1 MATKRV
7 NQIVMAAT
15 AADFIAGRNGL
26 IDTPEGTKRIP
37 GNLLTFLGNVHF
49 ISNDDFLFALTDSKG
64 RVVFAIKK
72 DGTIDRVNDE
82 ILKLFGISETKVD
95 KVIGKSLIDS
105 VFASGVKIESN
116 DDYLFVISDSTG
128 RVLLSVDKTGHI
140 EQLKDIQET
149 VQNKIAGKT
158 LVNTTFAES
167 LQVIQDEQHI
177 FAITDSSGRVLFSI
191 DNSGQIE
198 QIEEIKGIFQEKE
211 VGKTVIEKLFA
222 DGVSVSYDEEN
233 LLVVSDSKG
242 RVLLNITNDGKIPQI
257 DEAVKE
263 KVNVEPGFSLAPK
276 FLKSLFS
283 LSNDD
288 NHLLVLTDKSGRV
301 VLDIT
306 NDGVLEIE
314 KQIPLISELI
324 NKKVDKIHGKGLIDE
339 RFDNGLS
346 YEKKDYLTLIV
357 DAIGRFVSGIR
368 GDGSFDFGTKVNF
381 LQGVNWSSENLTDL
395 QKALAENGINLSA
408 RNQSD
413 WSDAKSLHIQP
424 PKLAIVNIEMLS
436 ALPQYKGDEK
446 NGYIEFWDLNGN
458 YFKKKITIDVQGNST
473 QWFPKKNFAV
483 DMFNDDWGGEE
494 FSLKFGDWPEQD
506 SYHIKAWW
514 VDMFRGLG
522 QVYYELLDEVW
533 SYKRGPLN
541 RPWMKAIVS
550 SDRLTNRGYGC
561 EYNYQPGDL
570 NSRVDSGA
578 KCHPLGFPVVVFYN
592 GEFYGVSSFA
602 MKKHR
607 KNYHMDKKNY
617 DQILIDGVLRANE
630 FWSGENNINWAS
642 FELKNPKTLIT
653 MDGSEYDGDNPLELI
668 DSSSPAW
675 TNSKNQ
681 KNTQI
686 AKNHIKALS
695 NVMPQIEAAVTQ
707 YGVDSQEIIDL
718 YNQYFDVDNLI
729 DYILF
734 SDVILD
740 TDTGA
745 NNVLWTTW
753 DGVKWYAC
761 PYDIDRSCGMWQG
774 FLTGNTASALLV
786 RQGLPTYYIGQNAT
800 FRAMLQTRYHE
811 LRDGGI
817 FTQEHLWSFGK
828 RWSDSIGIEN
838 YEKEFARWPQNIVNA
853 NADIDTDYWSIVLEN
868 GQPIMSQTG
877 DWSSDTEYAVGDV
890 AFYGPGNVNG
900 LGTASGYYKFTCVA
914 PNTNQPPIKTLK
926 CKDSLWRLYAW
937 FGFQLRA
944 MDLYYNYQNN

>member
-49 ISNDDFLFALTDSKG
+49 VSNDDFLFALTDSKG
-64 RVVFAIKK
+64 RVVFAVKK

-95 KVIGKSLIDS
+95 KVVGKSLIDS

-116 DDYLFVISDSTG
+116 DDYLFVVRDDAG
-128 RVLLSVDKTGHI
+128 RVLLSIDKTGHI

-167 LQVIQDEQHI
+167 LRVTQDEQHI

-191 DNSGQIE
+191 DNSGKIE

-211 VGKTVIEKLFA
+211 IGKTVVEKLFA

-233 LLVVSDSKG
+233 LLIVSDSKG
-242 RVLLNITNDGKIPQI
+242 RVLLNITNNGKIPQI

-276 FLKSLFS
+276 FLKSVFS

-288 NHLLVLTDKSGRV
+288 NHLLILTDKSGRV

-357 DAIGRFVSGIR
+357 DSIGRFISGIR

-446 NGYIEFWDLNGN
+446 NGHIEFWDLNGN

-473 QWFPKKNFAV
+473 QWFPKKNFAI
-483 DMFNDDWGGEE
+483 DLLNEDDTE

-630 FWSGENNINWAS
+630 FWSGENNINWSS

-653 MDGSEYDGDNPLELI
+653 MDGNGYDGDNPLELI

-707 YGVDSQEIIDL
+707 YGVDSQEVIDL

-800 FRAMLQTRYHE
+800 FRAMLQARYHE

-828 RWSDSIGIEN
+828 RWSDSIGVEN
-838 YEKEFARWPQNIVNA
+838 YEKEFTRWPQNIVNA
-853 NADIDTDYWSIVLEN
+853 NADINTDYWSIVLEN
-868 GQPIMSQTG
+868 DQPVMSQSG
-877 DWSSDTEYAVGDV
+877 DWSGDTTYAVGDFV
-890 AFYGPGNVNG
+890 FYGPGDVNG
-900 LGTASGYYKFTCVA
+900 LGTASGYYKFACVA
-914 PNTNQPPIKTLK
+914 PHKNQPPIKTLK

-937 FGFQLRA
+937 FGYQLRA

>member
-49 ISNDDFLFALTDSKG
+49 VSNDDFLFALTDSKG
-64 RVVFAIKK
+64 RVVFAVKK

-95 KVIGKSLIDS
+95 KVVGKSLIDS

-116 DDYLFVISDSTG
+116 DDYLFVVRDDAG
-128 RVLLSVDKTGHI
+128 RVLLSIDKTGHI

-167 LQVIQDEQHI
+167 LRVTQDEQHI

-191 DNSGQIE
+191 DNSGKIE

-211 VGKTVIEKLFA
+211 IGKTVVEKLFA

-233 LLVVSDSKG
+233 LLIVSDSKG
-242 RVLLNITNDGKIPQI
+242 RVLLNITNNGKIPQI

-276 FLKSLFS
+276 FLKSVFS
-283 LSNDD
+283 LSSD
-288 NHLLVLTDKSGRV
+288 NEHLLILTDKAGRV
-301 VLDIT
+301 ILDIT

-324 NKKVDKIHGKGLIDE
+324 NKKVDRIHGKSLIDE
-339 RFDNGLS
+339 RFDSGLS

-357 DAIGRFVSGIR
+357 DAIGRFISGVR
-368 GDGSFDFGTKVNF
+368 GDGTYDFGTKVNF

-424 PKLAIVNIEMLS
+424 PKLAIVNLEMLS

-446 NGYIEFWDLNGN
+446 NGHIEFWDLNGN

-473 QWFPKKNFAV
+473 QWFPKKNFAI
-483 DMFNDDWGGEE
+483 DLLNEDDTE

-541 RPWMKAIVS
+541 RPWMQAIVS

-561 EYNYQPGDL
+561 EYNYQPDGLD
-570 NSRVDSGA
+570 SRIDSGA
-578 KCHPLGFPVVVFYN
+578 KCHPLGFPVLVYHN

-607 KNYHMDKKNY
+607 KNYHMNKKIY
-617 DQILIDGVLRANE
+617 EEVLIDGVLRTNE
-630 FWSGENNINWAS
+630 FWSGQSSINWTS

-653 MDGSEYDGDNPLELI
+653 MDGSTYDGDNPQELI

-675 TNSKNQ
+675 TNSKDQ
-681 KNTQI
+681 KNTQKT
-686 AKNHIKALS
+686 KNYIKALS
-695 NVMPQIEAAVTQ
+695 NVMPQIEDAVTQ
-707 YGVDSQEIIDL
+707 YGVDSQEVIDL

-774 FLTGNTASALLV
+774 FLTGNVASALLV
-786 RQGLPTYYIGQNAT
+786 RQGLPTYYIGQNST
-800 FRAMLQTRYHE
+800 FRSRLQARYHE

-828 RWSDSIGIEN
+828 RWSDSIGIDN

-853 NADIDTDYWSIVLEN
+853 NADINTDFWSIVLEE
-868 GQPIMSQTG
+868 GQPVMSQTG
-877 DWSSDTEYAVGDV
+877 DWSSETEYAVGDV

-937 FGFQLRA
+937 FGYQLRA
-944 MDLYYNYQNN
+944 MDQFYNYSNN

>member
-64 RVVFAIKK
+64 RVVFAIKR
-72 DGTIDRVNDE
+72 DGTIDRVNDD

-211 VGKTVIEKLFA
+211 VGKTVVEKLFA

-276 FLKSLFS
+276 FLKSMFS
-283 LSNDD
+283 LHSDD
-288 NHLLVLTDKSGRV
+288 GHLLILTDKEGRV
-301 VLDIT
+301 ILDIT
-306 NDGVLEIE
+306 KDGVLEIE
-314 KQIPLISELI
+314 NQIPLISELI

-339 RFDNGLS
+339 RFDSGLS

-357 DAIGRFVSGIR
+357 DAIGRFISGIR
-368 GDGSFDFGTKVNF
+368 ADGSVDFGTKANF
-381 LQGVNWSSENLTDL
+381 LQGINWSSENLTDL

-408 RNQSD
+408 KNQSD

-424 PKLAIVNIEMLS
+424 PKLAIINLEMLS

-473 QWFPKKNFAV
+473 QWFPKKNFTI

-494 FSLKFGDWPEQD
+494 FGLKFGDWPEQD

-561 EYNYQPGDL
+561 EYNYQPSDL
-570 NSRVDSGA
+570 NSRIDSGA

-617 DQILIDGVLRANE
+617 DQILIDGVLRTNE
-630 FWSGENNINWAS
+630 FWSGENNINWTS

-653 MDGSEYDGDNPLELI
+653 MDGSKYDGDNPLELI
-668 DSSSPAW
+668 DSSSSAW

-681 KNTQI
+681 KNTQKT
-686 AKNHIKALS
+686 KNYIKAFS
-695 NVMPQIEAAVTQ
+695 NVMPQIEAAVIQ
-707 YGVDSQEIIDL
+707 YGVDSQEVIDL
-718 YNQYFDVDNLI
+718 YEQYFDVDNLI

-761 PYDIDRSCGMWQG
+761 PYDLDRSCGIWQG
-774 FLTGNTASALLV
+774 FATGNAASALLV

-800 FRAMLQTRYHE
+800 FRAMLQARYHE

-828 RWSDSIGIEN
+828 RWSDSIGIDN

-853 NADIDTDYWSIVLEN
+853 NADINADYWSIVLEN
-868 GQPIMSQTG
+868 GQPVMSQSG
-877 DWSSDTEYAVGDV
+877 DWSSDTIYNAGDF

-900 LGTASGYYKFTCVA
+900 LGTASGYYKFVCTA
-914 PNTNQPPIKTLK
+914 THRDQPPITTLK

-937 FGFQLRA
+937 FGYQLRA
-944 MDLYYNYQNN
+944 MDQFYNYSNN